1 MTDVPAKVLQ
11 HYPER
16 QQRSE
21 VPPKERVDA
30 AKKFMRLS
38 PADQA
43 SLVKGIVSQIKKSNG
58 IDGTE
63 LLPVVKRYEN
73 SDRAVL
79 LAIQQLQD
87 QVEGLNVSA
96 RDLGLSRPDYLK
108 LKQDVY
114 QAENSVIQQKVGFS
128 PSSANLEAVL
138 QYLQS
143 NEVDISK
150 LSHKKLRQ
158 LILLDDWAS
167 IARTAIPLIVKHGP
181 RAVEYLWNAFLP
193 KLRELA
199 GMDAGLWEGDCAQNS
214 TQPSKVALWSG
225 VNKDQGNIQP
235 LTARSN
241 TYQDVSVDFLCSV
254 ICPERYSERRFDI
267 VPQKTS
273 LITGSIQ
280 YTITSDANGNT
291 AAIVFPDNPFASGGG
306 MVNSYAMVNPS
317 GLAPTTGVT
326 TAWTYGSGPVSTLSS
341 QLIKSRIST
350 ASVAFTPTLSAN
362 QA

>member
-1 MTDVPAKVLQ
+1 M
-11 HYPER
+11 
-16 QQRSE
+16 
-21 VPPKERVDA
+21 
-30 AKKFMRLS
+30 
-38 PADQA
+38 
-43 SLVKGIVSQIKKSNG
+43 
-58 IDGTE
+58 
-63 LLPVVKRYEN
+63 
-73 SDRAVL
+73 
-79 LAIQQLQD
+79 
-87 QVEGLNVSA
+87 
-96 RDLGLSRPDYLK
+96 
-108 LKQDVY
+108 
-114 QAENSVIQQKVGFS
+114 
-128 PSSANLEAVL
+128 L

>member
-43 SLVKGIVSQIKKSNG
+43 NLVKGIVSQIKKSNG

-114 QAENSVIQQKVGFS
+114 
-128 PSSANLEAVL
+128 
-138 QYLQS
+138 
-143 NEVDISK
+143 
-150 LSHKKLRQ
+150 
-158 LILLDDWAS
+158 
-167 IARTAIPLIVKHGP
+167 
-181 RAVEYLWNAFLP
+181 
-193 KLRELA
+193 
-199 GMDAGLWEGDCAQNS
+199 
-214 TQPSKVALWSG
+214 
-225 VNKDQGNIQP
+225 
-235 LTARSN
+235 
-241 TYQDVSVDFLCSV
+241 
-254 ICPERYSERRFDI
+254 
-267 VPQKTS
+267 
-273 LITGSIQ
+273 
-280 YTITSDANGNT
+280 
-291 AAIVFPDNPFASGGG
+291 
-306 MVNSYAMVNPS
+306 
-317 GLAPTTGVT
+317 
-326 TAWTYGSGPVSTLSS
+326 
-341 QLIKSRIST
+341 
-350 ASVAFTPTLSAN
+350 
-362 QA
+362 